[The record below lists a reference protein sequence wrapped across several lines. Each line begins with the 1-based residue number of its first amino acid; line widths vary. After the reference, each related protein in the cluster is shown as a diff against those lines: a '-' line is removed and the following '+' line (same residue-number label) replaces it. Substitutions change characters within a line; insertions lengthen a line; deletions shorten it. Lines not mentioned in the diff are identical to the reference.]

1 MRITKCIASKQ
12 GLFDNRTLELGKKL
26 NFIYGKNG
34 SGKSVLSCAMAD
46 MFRVRPFTGRPL
58 WENLYVEI
66 HLSNENGSFKIMR
79 SGNRHCSVVDT
90 ETGNEL
96 LRSTPESAIA
106 PKDIEQPGD
115 TPPPHGIFNTP
126 LPDSTPIDVILTG
139 SPADSDERVSLDY
152 AAIQDILLNDASG
165 FHRLYKDIVRS
176 LGDGTFGRA
185 NRSAFIDKTV
195 SMEGELRELNKKI
208 QLIDMETGR
217 TGKLLKEKLEIENDI
232 ARMKEELHELRDET
246 AAARRIIDDM
256 HSLRETGQ
264 AINALASEIRDA
276 EHAIADTADREK
288 ALVAG
293 FPQFHGFNDTTR
305 QNMKKIQEAYREIRD
320 INAAIDKELYAKKI
334 RKHKVDAAA
343 AASGAFCLIAACT
356 VSTKKAAMLPP
367 GTAVYALM
375 AIFAFYGIGLLAAY
389 LSLSLMARSKAF
401 HHLTA
406 AKDAAETRLRNILSE
421 NKVSLFDYRIESL
434 YEFLLQY
441 FEDYGEYT
449 EKQLELHIAQNT
461 LKSAQDIRDL
471 KQRLESLTDQNEA
484 RKKSIIDDMRALKKY
499 PPSGFDIDEMQH
511 RVAEMED
518 AAAALE
524 TRINEKNRLLEQ
536 VAEDI
541 AQSPSRETEL
551 DALNALTRAA
561 ESRYRRLISH
571 KDAMLFLCGIFE
583 ESIAARERHQ
593 LQRLVSSVKDSF
605 NFITNR
611 QYITTVDDDLVKSVI
626 TGREDC
632 GVLNTALFH
641 ILRLCLKIALSD
653 FLAEDDVHVPLIIDD
668 PFLFMDDRRAANLKE
683 LLKTTSEKRQVIVF
697 TQNAQ
702 YLDQEERF
710 EL

>member
-12 GLFDNRTLELGKKL
+12 AFDNRTLELGKNL

-66 HLSNENGSFKIMR
+66 HLSNENGSFKIIR

-106 PKDIEQPGD
+106 PEDIGQ
-115 TPPPHGIFNTP
+115 PPPRGVFHTP

-139 SPADSDERVSLDY
+139 SPADGGERVSLDY

-185 NRSAFIDKTV
+185 NRSAFIDKII

-232 ARMKEELHELRDET
+232 ARMKEELHELRGKQ
-246 AAARRIIDDM
+246 AARRIIDDM

-343 AASGAFCLIAACT
+343 AASGAFCLIAACA
-356 VSTKKAAMLPP
+356 VSTKKATMLPP

-401 HHLTA
+401 HRSTA
-406 AKDAAETRLRNILSE
+406 AKDAAETRLRDILSE
-421 NKVSLFDYRIESL
+421 NNVSLFDYRIESL

-449 EKQLELHIAQNT
+449 EKQLELHIAQDT
-461 LKSAQDIRDL
+461 RKSAQDIRDL

-484 RKKSIIDDMRALKKY
+484 RKISIIDDMRALKKY
-499 PPSGFDIDEMQH
+499 PPSDSTSTMQH
-511 RVAEMED
+511 RVAEMD
-518 AAAALE
+518 ARPHWKPASTKTGRLNRWP
-524 TRINEKNRLLEQ
+524 RIRTKPFQ
-536 VAEDI
+536 
-541 AQSPSRETEL
+541 TEL
-551 DALNALTRAA
+551 DALNALMRVANP
-561 ESRYRRLISH
+561 RY
-571 KDAMLFLCGIFE
+571 
-583 ESIAARERHQ
+583 
-593 LQRLVSSVKDSF
+593 
-605 NFITNR
+605 
-611 QYITTVDDDLVKSVI
+611 
-626 TGREDC
+626 
-632 GVLNTALFH
+632 
-641 ILRLCLKIALSD
+641 
-653 FLAEDDVHVPLIIDD
+653 
-668 PFLFMDDRRAANLKE
+668 AN
-683 LLKTTSEKRQVIVF
+683 
-697 TQNAQ
+697 
-702 YLDQEERF
+702 
-710 EL
+710 